1 MTDFLL
7 TEAIDEDQQDNEE
20 EEGNNISTLSDE
32 EFIDD
37 SYFEDQNESDYYG
50 FTNVMREYDDAIKDS
65 LTDFDYNQEAS
76 NYVTENNEDDDERID
91 EFKDFESK
99 VEKLKKNLFFPQG
112 LKNENSFFYSILYAI
127 RYHLTKKLDTTSDE
141 QIKVDTGA

>member
-37 SYFEDQNESDYYG
+37 SHFEDQNESDYYG
-50 FTNVMREYDDAIKDS
+50 FTNVMREYDDAIQDS

-76 NYVTENNEDDDERID
+76 NYVTENNDDDERID

-99 VEKLKKNLFFPQG
+99 VEKF
-112 LKNENSFFYSILYAI
+112 
-127 RYHLTKKLDTTSDE
+127 
-141 QIKVDTGA
+141 

>member
-37 SYFEDQNESDYYG
+37 SHFEDQNESDYYG
-50 FTNVMREYDDAIKDS
+50 FTNVMREYDDAIQDS

-76 NYVTENNEDDDERID
+76 NYVTENNDDDERID

-99 VEKLKKNLFFPQG
+99 VEKLKKKLIFSTRFEKREFFLLFNF
-112 LKNENSFFYSILYAI
+112 I
-127 RYHLTKKLDTTSDE
+127 RYKISFNEKIRHHL
-141 QIKVDTGA
+141 

>member
-37 SYFEDQNESDYYG
+37 SHFEDQNESDYSG
-50 FTNVMREYDDAIKDS
+50 FTNVMREYDDAIQDS

-76 NYVTENNEDDDERID
+76 NYVTENNDDDERID

-99 VEKLKKNLFFPQG
+99 VEKF
-112 LKNENSFFYSILYAI
+112 
-127 RYHLTKKLDTTSDE
+127 
-141 QIKVDTGA
+141 

>member
-37 SYFEDQNESDYYG
+37 SHFEDQNESD
-50 FTNVMREYDDAIKDS
+50 
-65 LTDFDYNQEAS
+65 
-76 NYVTENNEDDDERID
+76 
-91 EFKDFESK
+91 
-99 VEKLKKNLFFPQG
+99 
-112 LKNENSFFYSILYAI
+112 
-127 RYHLTKKLDTTSDE
+127 
-141 QIKVDTGA
+141 

>member
-7 TEAIDEDQQDNEE
+7 TEVIDEDQQDNEE

-76 NYVTENNEDDDERID
+76 NCY
-91 EFKDFESK
+91 
-99 VEKLKKNLFFPQG
+99 
-112 LKNENSFFYSILYAI
+112 
-127 RYHLTKKLDTTSDE
+127 
-141 QIKVDTGA
+141 